1 MLFVQP
7 WGGCAITEEEI
18 FRTESRGKKICYVHV
33 NQAIVASS
41 DHVFR
46 IDLGTCVCV
55 ILCGIDDRMK
65 VWFGV
70 NHLFKSRVEN
80 KDMALTH
87 ISRLYNSLSEKK
99 AGTIR
104 CLGLFGAGYRE
115 KSLAKGLAQMNVLSV
130 LEALSLYNLNIEIFQ
145 TGYSQ
150 CITVLKSD
158 QRDSF
163 FIKHNIIG
171 DKKSRIIE
179 LPLVQIFGID
189 YDNHR

>member
-1 MLFVQP
+1 M
-7 WGGCAITEEEI
+7 
-18 FRTESRGKKICYVHV
+18 HV
-33 NQAIVASS
+33 NQAIVANS
-41 DHVFR
+41 DHLFH

-55 ILCGIDDRMK
+55 ILCGIDDRKK

-80 KDMALTH
+80 CDMALEH
-87 ISRLYNSLSEKK
+87 IAGLINSMSEKN
-99 AGTIR
+99 AGRIR

-115 KSLAKGLAQMNVLSV
+115 KSLAKDLAQKNVLCI

-150 CITVLKSD
+150 GISVIKSD
-158 QRDSF
+158 PRESF
-163 FIKHNIIG
+163 IIKHHTLG

-179 LPLVQIFGID
+179 LPLIQIFGID
-189 YDNHR
+189 YDM